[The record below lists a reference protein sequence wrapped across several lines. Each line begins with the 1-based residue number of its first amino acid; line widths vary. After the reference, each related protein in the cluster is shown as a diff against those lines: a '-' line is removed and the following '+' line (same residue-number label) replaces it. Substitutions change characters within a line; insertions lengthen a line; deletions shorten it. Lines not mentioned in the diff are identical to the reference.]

1 MKISFNESQK
11 LCLHSSYAG
20 LCCLF
25 IYYASQ
31 QSAGL
36 LITCITLLVTGAG
49 IWFGAIYAL
58 VITLLVLFVLSG
70 LLLWF
75 QTGSFMASAVA
86 ESLQVL
92 VIWGLRC
99 FALFLHSGKDSR
111 VGEGA

>member
-1 MKISFNESQK
+1 MNHKTVQ
-11 LCLHSSYAG
+11 LHSSYAG
-20 LCCLF
+20 AAVF

-36 LITCITLLVTGAG
+36 LITCITLLVTGTG
-49 IWFGAIYAL
+49 IWFRAIYAL
-58 VITLLVLFVLSG
+58 VITLLVLFVLGS

-75 QTGSFMASAVA
+75 QTGGFMASAGA

-99 FALFLHSGKDSR
+99 CSFLT
-111 VGEGA
+111 

>member
-1 MKISFNESQK
+1 MNHKTVQ
-11 LCLHSSYAG
+11 LHSSYAG
-20 LCCLF
+20 AAVF

-58 VITLLVLFVLSG
+58 VITLLVLFVLGS

-75 QTGSFMASAVA
+75 QTGALWRLPVPSAGA
-86 ESLQVL
+86 GHLGIAL
-92 VIWGLRC
+92 L
-99 FALFLHSGKDSR
+99 LFLHSGKDSR